1 MVASKIWIEI
11 MIYLTIVNNY
21 QTEDDLNNNDD
32 DKWLYH

>member
-11 MIYLTIVNNY
+11 IIYLTIVNNY